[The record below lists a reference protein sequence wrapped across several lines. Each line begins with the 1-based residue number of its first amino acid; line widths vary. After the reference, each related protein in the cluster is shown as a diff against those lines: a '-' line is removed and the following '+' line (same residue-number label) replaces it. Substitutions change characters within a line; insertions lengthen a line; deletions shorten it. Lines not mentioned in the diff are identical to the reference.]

1 VKGKIDMLEMGWVA
15 SVLDDLEKIN
25 EEKLKGSFSG
35 VSIDTR
41 TDCSG
46 KLFFALRG
54 DRYNGHD
61 FIEDAVGG
69 GARGIVVE
77 ESWVKGGGAVPGDV
91 VPVFI
96 VDDTLKALQ
105 RLATEYRKKI
115 SPGVIAI
122 TGSTGKTTT
131 KEFVFSVLS
140 TRYKVHATPGNLN
153 NHIGLPLTILQMVG
167 NEELLVTEMGASSRN
182 EIKRLCEI
190 AAPRVGAI
198 TNIAEAHLEFFET
211 LKGVARAKAELVESL
226 PGDGTA
232 VLPADSEF
240 FDYLK
245 KKSTAPVISFGY
257 VETSDYRVSSV
268 EVVEGGCRFKVNGTQ
283 LEIPFPGRHN
293 ILNAAVAFVVGKL
306 FKLSDEEIVRGIKSA
321 KQVKGRGELI
331 EIDGITIIDDT
342 YNSNPASLK
351 AAVEMLM
358 DMEVGGARWVVLGD
372 MLELGEGSKSLHQE
386 AGVLCG
392 KAGIDGLLTIGD
404 ETVELSRTAATQRKA
419 PPVISHF
426 LDPMK
431 LASFLNEHIKPGDCV
446 LVKGSRGMKMEVI
459 IDELKSLRSNQR
471 EKVE

>member
-1 VKGKIDMLEMGWVA
+1 VEGKIDMLEIRWVA
-15 SVLDDLEKIN
+15 SVLGNVEKIA
-25 EEKLKGSFSG
+25 EEELTGSFSG

-41 TDCSG
+41 ADCSG

-54 DRYNGHD
+54 NRHDGHD
-61 FIEDAVGG
+61 YVEDAIGG

-77 ESWVKGGGAVPGDV
+77 ERWVRGGGVVSGD

-140 TRYKVHATPGNLN
+140 IRYRVHATPGNLN

-167 NEELLVTEMGASSRN
+167 NEELLVTEMGASSRG

-190 AAPRVGAI
+190 AAPQLGAI
-198 TNIAEAHLEFFET
+198 TNIAEAALEFVKT
-211 LKGVARAKAELVESL
+211 LKGVARAKAELVENL
-226 PGDGTA
+226 AGDGTA
-232 VLPADSEF
+232 ILPADSEF

-245 KKSTAPVISFGY
+245 ERSTAPVISFGY
-257 VETSDYRVSSV
+257 VDTSDYRVSSV
-268 EVVEGGCRFKVNGTQ
+268 EVVQGRCRFKVNGTQ

-306 FKLSDEEIVRGIKSA
+306 FKLSDDEIARGIKSA
-321 KQVKGRGELI
+321 KQVKGRGEVM
-331 EIDGITIIDDT
+331 EIGGITIIDDT

-358 DMEVGGARWVVLGD
+358 DMEIEGARWVVLGD
-372 MLELGEGSKSLHQE
+372 MLELGEESKSLHQE

-404 ETVELSRTAATQRKA
+404 ETVELNRAAATQRKA

-426 LDPMK
+426 LDPVK
-431 LASFLNEHIKPGDCV
+431 LARFLNEHIKPGDCV
-446 LVKGSRGMKMEVI
+446 LVKGSRGMKMEVVI
-459 IDELKSLRSNQR
+459 EELKSLRSDQR